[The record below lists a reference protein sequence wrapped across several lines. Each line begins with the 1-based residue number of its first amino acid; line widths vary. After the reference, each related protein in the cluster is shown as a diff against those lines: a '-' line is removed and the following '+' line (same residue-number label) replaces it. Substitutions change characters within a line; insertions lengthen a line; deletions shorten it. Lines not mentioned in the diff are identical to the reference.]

1 MTEEE
6 ERIEMELRRQDR
18 QKARQEEWEKIKGL
32 GWKARAGYLWDY
44 YKFVLVI
51 LVFVIVGISIVRTMI
66 IGSMTDMI
74 LEVAVLN
81 TDTLAAG
88 ELDVCLAPENI
99 MIYLQKKGMFRPW
112 DDLLTEEERSAWAGD
127 FYMAPDPDEDALTD
141 QALGLSGESEEE
153 QTEGGGP
160 AAGAGDT
167 DENAHSAGDEE
178 HIYGIRV
185 DENGVLD
192 NYIFYGE
199 EPVYLCAVGNTKHE
213 DTVRKFM
220 EFMKGVPADSVS
232 EGQDGA

>member
-81 TDTLAAG
+81 TDTLASDAVLLREDFTDYLGGLGKHEQIQIDTSVNVVENARSQADMMGDMKLTVFAAAG

-112 DDLLTEEERSAWAGD
+112 DDLLTEEERSAWAVGIW
-127 FYMAPDPDEDALTD
+127 FVLAQPSMN
-141 QALGLSGESEEE
+141 LSCWASM
-153 QTEGGGP
+153 
-160 AAGAGDT
+160 
-167 DENAHSAGDEE
+167 S
-178 HIYGIRV
+178 
-185 DENGVLD
+185 L
-192 NYIFYGE
+192 IF
-199 EPVYLCAVGNTKHE
+199 CASSRLVAIGFSMYRGTWCFS
-213 DTVRKFM
+213 TI
-220 EFMKGVPADSVS
+220 ST
-232 EGQDGA
+232 

>member
-81 TDTLAAG
+81 TDTLASDAVLLREDFTDYLG
-88 ELDVCLAPENI
+88 GLGKHEQIQIDTSVNVVENARSQADRPPENW
-99 MIYLQKKGMFRPW
+99 MY
-112 DDLLTEEERSAWAGD
+112 AW
-127 FYMAPDPDEDALTD
+127 LRRI
-141 QALGLSGESEEE
+141 S
-153 QTEGGGP
+153 
-160 AAGAGDT
+160 
-167 DENAHSAGDEE
+167 
-178 HIYGIRV
+178 
-185 DENGVLD
+185 
-192 NYIFYGE
+192 
-199 EPVYLCAVGNTKHE
+199 
-213 DTVRKFM
+213 
-220 EFMKGVPADSVS
+220 
-232 EGQDGA
+232 

>member
-81 TDTLAAG
+81 TDTLASDAVLLREDFTDYLG
-88 ELDVCLAPENI
+88 GLGKHEQIQIDTSVNVVENARSQADMMGDMKPMIAEKAPIINKINPAAVISDSYYCLN
-99 MIYLQKKGMFRPW
+99 MFGTGSRFF
-112 DDLLTEEERSAWAGD
+112 TCII
-127 FYMAPDPDEDALTD
+127 YMA
-141 QALGLSGESEEE
+141 GLSVVF
-153 QTEGGGP
+153 T
-160 AAGAGDT
+160 
-167 DENAHSAGDEE
+167 
-178 HIYGIRV
+178 V
-185 DENGVLD
+185 
-192 NYIFYGE
+192 
-199 EPVYLCAVGNTKHE
+199 VGMMFG
-213 DTVRKFM
+213 RRQSY
-220 EFMKGVPADSVS
+220 DSI
-232 EGQDGA
+232 